1 MAKEPDGA
9 LVHLTVSEPLP
20 LEVPAGNSVA
30 VTVSASCPNRR
41 DRAGMAIIVTAPDG
55 QATTYALAADAD
67 GAGEAA
73 VIALEA
79 PPRIGEHVF
88 RLTSPAHEIAGTRY
102 REAVLDVPVRV
113 TPQATSLAVWD
124 VPSPTV
130 AGALFVIKVG
140 AKSAADAAL
149 AGCTIDVCDDAGE
162 VVGRGVLGDAPLLG
176 TGALYWTDVRLQAPR
191 TEGVATW
198 SLRLGASELELPHD
212 AATTSFS
219 VAVVRPP
226 EHVLKV
232 KVIEQTTAAPIPDV
246 ELRLGAYRGTTGAS
260 GLAEI
265 ALPKGRYELHVWKV
279 GFEARPRPVEIDAD
293 AFVEIEALVIPEED
307 PDARWRM

>member
-67 GAGEAA
+67 SVGEAA

-88 RLTSPAHEIAGTRY
+88 RLTLPAHEIAGTRY

-124 VPSPTV
+124 VPSPVV
-130 AGALFVIKVG
+130 ADTRFVIKAG
-140 AKSAADAAL
+140 AKSAANATL
-149 AGCTIDVCDDAGE
+149 ARCAIEVCDEAGE
-162 VVGRGVLGDAPLLG
+162 VAGRGVLSDAPLPG
-176 TGALYWTDVRLQAPR
+176 TGALYWTDIPLQAPP

-198 SLRLGASELELPHD
+198 TARFEASELDLPHD
-212 AATTSFS
+212 GAQTSFS
-219 VAVVRPP
+219 AAVVRPP
-226 EHVLKV
+226 EHVLSV
-232 KVIEQTTAAPIPDV
+232 KVIEQATAAPIPDV

-265 ALPKGRYELHVWKV
+265 ALPKGRYELRVWKV
-279 GFEARPRPVEIDAD
+279 GFEAPPRPVEVGAD
-293 AFVEIEALVIPEED
+293 AFVEIEALVVPEED

>member
-1 MAKEPDGA
+1 
-9 LVHLTVSEPLP
+9 
-20 LEVPAGNSVA
+20 
-30 VTVSASCPNRR
+30 
-41 DRAGMAIIVTAPDG
+41 
-55 QATTYALAADAD
+55 
-67 GAGEAA
+67 
-73 VIALEA
+73 
-79 PPRIGEHVF
+79 
-88 RLTSPAHEIAGTRY
+88 
-102 REAVLDVPVRV
+102 
-113 TPQATSLAVWD
+113 
-124 VPSPTV
+124 
-130 AGALFVIKVG
+130 
-140 AKSAADAAL
+140 
-149 AGCTIDVCDDAGE
+149 
-162 VVGRGVLGDAPLLG
+162 
-176 TGALYWTDVRLQAPR
+176 
-191 TEGVATW
+191 
-198 SLRLGASELELPHD
+198 LRLGASELELPHD

-293 AFVEIEALVIPEED
+293 AFVEIEALVIPEEE

>member
-1 MAKEPDGA
+1 
-9 LVHLTVSEPLP
+9 
-20 LEVPAGNSVA
+20 
-30 VTVSASCPNRR
+30 
-41 DRAGMAIIVTAPDG
+41 
-55 QATTYALAADAD
+55 
-67 GAGEAA
+67 
-73 VIALEA
+73 
-79 PPRIGEHVF
+79 VF
-88 RLTSPAHEIAGTRY
+88 RLTLPAHAIAGTRY

-124 VPSPTV
+124 VPSPAV

-149 AGCTIDVCDDAGE
+149 AGCAIEVCDDAGE
-162 VVGRGVLGDAPLLG
+162 VVGRGVLGDTPLLG

-293 AFVEIEALVIPEED
+293 AFVEIEALVIPEEE

>member
-20 LEVPAGNSVA
+20 LEVPAGNSAA
-30 VTVSASCPNRR
+30 VTVSASCPDRR
-41 DRAGMAIIVTAPDG
+41 DRTDMAIIVTAPDG

-88 RLTSPAHEIAGTRY
+88 RLTLPAHEIAGTRY
-102 REAVLDVPVRV
+102 RKAVLDVPVRV
-113 TPQATSLAVWD
+113 TPQTTSLAVWD
-124 VPSPTV
+124 VPSPAI
-130 AGALFVIKVG
+130 AGARFAVKVG
-140 AKSAADAAL
+140 AKSAVDTAL
-149 AGCTIDVCDDAGE
+149 AGCAIEVCDDAGE
-162 VVGRGVLGDAPLLG
+162 VVGRGVLGDSPLLG

-198 SLRLGASELELPHD
+198 SVRLGASELELPHD
-212 AATTSFS
+212 AAKTSFS
-219 VAVVRPP
+219 VAVAPTP
-226 EHVLKV
+226 EHVLSV
-232 KVIEQTTAAPIPDV
+232 KVVEQATAMPIPDV

-265 ALPKGRYELHVWKV
+265 ALPKGRYELHIWKV
-279 GFEARPRPVEIDAD
+279 GFEAPPRPLEIDAD
-293 AFVEIEALVIPEED
+293 AFVEVEALVIPEED
-307 PDARWRM
+307 PDARWKM